1 MAFDQSRHGRSEA
14 SQQEG
19 EEENA
24 TQAKVAANSP
34 SRPIYTFSGRVQ
46 RPKGGYQGERGT
58 IRRLCHFGRFLTAQ
72 AY

>member
-1 MAFDQSRHGRSEA
+1 MAFDQSLHGHYEA

-34 SRPIYTFSGRVQ
+34 
-46 RPKGGYQGERGT
+46 
-58 IRRLCHFGRFLTAQ
+58 
-72 AY
+72 